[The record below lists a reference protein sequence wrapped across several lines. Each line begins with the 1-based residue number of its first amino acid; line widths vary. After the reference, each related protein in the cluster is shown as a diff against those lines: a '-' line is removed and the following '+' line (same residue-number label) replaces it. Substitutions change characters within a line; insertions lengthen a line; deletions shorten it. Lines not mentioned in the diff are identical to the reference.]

1 MPNINFGEVTGMEI
15 VKLQKKDIKA
25 ALDLVW
31 RVFLE
36 FDAPDY
42 SQQGLEEFRSFFHWI
57 RYWRRLK

>member
-1 MPNINFGEVTGMEI
+1 MEI